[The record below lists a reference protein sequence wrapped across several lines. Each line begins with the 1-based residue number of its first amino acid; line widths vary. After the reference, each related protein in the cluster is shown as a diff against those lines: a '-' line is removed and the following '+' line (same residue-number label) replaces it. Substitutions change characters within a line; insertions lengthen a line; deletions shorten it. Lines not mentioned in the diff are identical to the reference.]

1 MECFEDSDLA
11 RHVMFKPFTLID
23 LTVLS
28 DEEIKEHG
36 LAALME
42 ALLKHSRDKKFLTI
56 LRRLLKDEFI
66 QSVVRQIGDRGY
78 FKDMLAYIA
87 NKVQAE
93 EPEEAYQLIEEL
105 AGSFPEDREAVMTLA
120 DLLRE
125 EGRQAG
131 IQKGMEKGRQV
142 GWEEARCKLEQRL
155 RVAGS
160 NPTEIS
166 RLVSLLEHEEE
177 SYQSEE

>member
-1 MECFEDSDLA
+1 L
-11 RHVMFKPFTLID
+11 KY
-23 LTVLS
+23 
-28 DEEIKEHG
+28 G

-42 ALLKHSRDKKFLTI
+42 ALLKHSCDKKFLTI

-93 EPEEAYQLIEEL
+93 EPESDDISRFIERRRPTSRSTRR
-105 AGSFPEDREAVMTLA
+105 AA
-120 DLLRE
+120 
-125 EGRQAG
+125 
-131 IQKGMEKGRQV
+131 QV
-142 GWEEARCKLEQRL
+142 WEETRRKLEQRL

-160 NPTEIS
+160 DPTEITPTD
-166 RLVSLLEHEEE
+166 
-177 SYQSEE
+177 